1 MKRKVK
7 IFSIIM
13 LIIIK
18 LSSFMGTIA
27 YAGQGTIDPSKY
39 NPSSGTQGEIP
50 KEFTNIVNA
59 IITVIQTIGIIL
71 SVIVIALLG
80 IKYMTG
86 SVEERAD
93 YKKTLIPFLIG
104 TVLLTTVST
113 VVRIIYNLTTSA
125 IGS

>member
-1 MKRKVK
+1 
-7 IFSIIM
+7 M
-13 LIIIK
+13 LIIIT

-86 SVEERAD
+86 SVEQKAE
-93 YKKTLIPFLIG
+93 YKKVMIPYIIG
-104 TVLLTTVST
+104 AVLLVAG
-113 VVRIIYNLTTSA
+113 TSIVKVIFNTINSNA
-125 IGS
+125 AA